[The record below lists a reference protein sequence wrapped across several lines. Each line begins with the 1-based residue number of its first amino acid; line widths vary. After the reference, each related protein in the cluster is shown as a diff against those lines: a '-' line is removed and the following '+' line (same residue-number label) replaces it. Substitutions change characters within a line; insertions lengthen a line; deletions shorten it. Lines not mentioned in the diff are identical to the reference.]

1 MYSAVYTDCTYV
13 YGPLKPVAYASQ
25 ATASNYKVRT
35 LTTALKIE
43 AKLAI
48 FLHTYLK
55 WTLEWYFVIMA
66 DLLALILLVSMI
78 LGFLIIVTEEF
89 S

>member
-1 MYSAVYTDCTYV
+1 MYSAVYTNGTYV

-25 ATASNYKVRT
+25 ATASNARATHTAVRT

-43 AKLAI
+43 AKLAS

-55 WTLEWYFVIMA
+55 WTLE
-66 DLLALILLVSMI
+66 
-78 LGFLIIVTEEF
+78 
-89 S
+89 